1 MNLTQGL
8 KKDYSSLWS
17 TCTVRPD
24 RRASAD
30 AIVNRIVANRKRYD
44 AAGKPNGVPWYV
56 VGIIHM
62 LEGSGDFSKHLHNG
76 DPLTARTVRVPAG
89 RPKTGKP
96 PFTWEE
102 SAKDALVSDGLSRW
116 TDWTLPGTLFVFE
129 RFNGFGYRPIGI
141 PTPYLWSFSNHYTK
155 GKFTS
160 DRHFS
165 PTAISA
171 QCGAAV
177 ILNRMIAKKLVTVE
191 GAEPTL
197 KRGSRG
203 PDVAAFKKQLKK
215 WYDKALPGEWKKTG
229 VAQTDFFG
237 APLEQ
242 AVRRFQTRSRLKV
255 TGQVD
260 PATRATLKRKL
271 LDTTR

>member
-1 MNLTQGL
+1 MNLTQGM

-17 TCTVRPD
+17 TCAVRGD

-30 AIVNRIVANRKRYD
+30 AIVDRIAANKKRYE

-62 LEGSGDFSKHLHNG
+62 LEGGGNFSKHLHNG
-76 DPLTARTVRVPAG
+76 DPLTARTVHVPAG
-89 RPKTGKP
+89 RPKSGKP
-96 PFTWEE
+96 PFTWEA
-102 SAKDALVSDGLSRW
+102 SAADALVSNGLSRW
-116 TDWTLPGTLFVFE
+116 TDWTLPGTLFALE
-129 RFNGFGYRPIGI
+129 RYNGFGYRPIGI
-141 PTPYLWSFSNHYTK
+141 PSPYLWSFSNHYTK

-160 DRHFS
+160 DGHFS
-165 PTAISA
+165 ASAVSA

-177 ILNRMIAKKLVTVE
+177 ILNRMVARGLATIE

-197 KRGSRG
+197 RRGSRG
-203 PDVAAFKKQLKK
+203 ADVGAFKKQLKK
-215 WYDKALPGEWKKTG
+215 WYDKALPGEWKTLG
-229 VAQTDFFG
+229 VAETDFFG

-242 AVRRFQTRSRLKV
+242 AVRRFQTRSRLRV
-255 TGQVD
+255 SGEVD

-271 LDTTR
+271 AS